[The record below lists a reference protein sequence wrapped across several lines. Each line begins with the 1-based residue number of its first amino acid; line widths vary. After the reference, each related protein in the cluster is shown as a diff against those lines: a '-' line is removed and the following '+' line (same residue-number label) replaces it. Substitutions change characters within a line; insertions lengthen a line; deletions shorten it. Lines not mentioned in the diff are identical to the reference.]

1 MKEFHN
7 ISFKYYQV
15 LENFENL
22 IMSTLIKL
30 IILNSPRGFYKNF
43 KSFILASLF
52 LKTKCKRQ
60 KSQLDGRKTVL
71 ASLYNMNFKNKDAK
85 INDLKFL

>member
-1 MKEFHN
+1 M
-7 ISFKYYQV
+7 
-15 LENFENL
+15 
-22 IMSTLIKL
+22 
-30 IILNSPRGFYKNF
+30 
-43 KSFILASLF
+43 FI
-52 LKTKCKRQ
+52 KTKCKRQ